1 MDSKQTLKIALRGIV
16 AHKSRSALTV
26 LGIVIGI
33 VSIILIVSIGDG
45 VKGLITDEITSL
57 GADIVWIEPGRE
69 PQGPTDFATTAF
81 SNTLKD
87 RDIEA
92 LKKKSNVPLVAD
104 VAPAISVPGSVSYEG
119 ETYRP
124 FIMGFS
130 GEFMGRV
137 FNIYPEEGVYFDE
150 VAIRNREKVV
160 VIGAKVKDELFGES
174 DAVGKNIRIKNDSF
188 RVVGVLPD
196 EGQIFFFDLGDM
208 VVVPYSTART
218 YLLGIDYYN
227 EVWVQVEDAAAAPS
241 AVEDI
246 KSTLRE
252 MHGITDPKKDDFY
265 VMTQES
271 LLKQVSGIVNILTFA
286 LSFIVAIALLVG
298 GVGVMN
304 IMLVSVT
311 ERTREIGLRKAVG
324 ATNKD
329 ILNQFLL
336 EAVTLTAIGGAIGI
350 FFGALLSFVAAFIAT
365 EFFNLNLSFVFPVGA
380 ALLSFGSAAL
390 IGLVFGIYP
399 ARQAARKDPIEALR
413 YE

>member
-1 MDSKQTLKIALRGIV
+1 MDPKQTLKIALRGIL
-16 AHKSRSALTV
+16 AHKSRSVLTV

-33 VSIILIVSIGDG
+33 VSIVFIVSVGDG

-87 RDIEA
+87 RDLEA
-92 LKKKSNVPLVAD
+92 LKKKSNVPFVVE
-104 VAPAISVPGSVSYEG
+104 VAPALSVPGSVSYEG

-124 FIMGFS
+124 FIIGFS

-150 VAIRNREKVV
+150 TAIRNREKVV
-160 VIGAKVKDELFGES
+160 VIGAKVRDELFGES
-174 DAVGKNIRIKNDSF
+174 DALGKNIRIKNDSF

-208 VVVPYSTART
+208 VVVPYSTARV

-227 EVWVQVEDAAAAPS
+227 EMWVRVQSPELVRA

-246 KSTLRE
+246 KATLRE
-252 MHGITDPKKDDFY
+252 MHGITDPEKDDFY
-265 VMTQES
+265 VMTQDSMLE
-271 LLKQVSGIVNILTFA
+271 QVSGIVNILTVA

-324 ATNKD
+324 ATNGD

-336 EAVTLTAIGGAIGI
+336 EAVTLTVLGGIIGVIL
-350 FFGALLSFVAAFIAT
+350 GALLSFAAVFAAGQIL
-365 EFFNLNLSFVFPVGA
+365 NLDLSFVFPAKA

-399 ARQAARKDPIEALR
+399 ARAAARKDPIEALR